1 MNEYTYEQIML
12 NQSESFRVEIT
23 EKMQNSF
30 RELSG
35 DINELHL
42 SDGFAKDMGY
52 DRKLVFGMLVSSF
65 YSTLVGVYL
74 PGKYCLFQECDIKFN
89 NPVFVGDELTIIGEV
104 VEKNDTFNRIKLK
117 ARIRN
122 QEGKTVSRATLFV
135 GVKK

>member
-1 MNEYTYEQIML
+1 MNEFTYEQIML

-74 PGKYCLFQECDIKFN
+74 PGKYCLFQECNIKFN